1 MTIMLGEPV
10 LPAIIFPIALVFIL
24 ITLTLLLDAALKNVR
39 IGPST
44 YGRRTDGHLVYD
56 GASL

>member
-1 MTIMLGEPV
+1 MTIMLVEPV

>member
-1 MTIMLGEPV
+1 MPIMLGELF
-10 LPAIIFPIALVFIL
+10 LPAIIFPIAPVFIL

-44 YGRRTDGHLVYD
+44 DGHLVYD

>member
-1 MTIMLGEPV
+1 MPIMLGELF